1 MQEAL
6 PVNMKQIHSYII
18 QNDWSKNFG
27 RQIKEQ
33 ICYKDNVI
41 VLKPNTS
48 WNLFNIF
55 SKDFAACLVIQSPLF
70 WGWRALFSTSMSLV
84 EKDLFV
90 QKLFSLGW
98 FFEKAA
104 ALPLEIFRQT
114 NRSYQYFSKYKLVLN
129 QILRFLLY
137 VCFDENSTTT
147 CRTTEN
153 RRFSRQPENL
163 GIEWAGVYRY

>member
-1 MQEAL
+1 M
-6 PVNMKQIHSYII
+6 NHRW
-18 QNDWSKNFG
+18 NNFG
-27 RQIKEQ
+27 RQIKDQ
-33 ICYKDNVI
+33 ICYENNVI

-48 WNLFNIF
+48 KNLFNIF

-129 QILRFLLY
+129 QILRFFYMFVLMKTVQQLAEQLRIGVFQGNQRIWALNERVYIAISTRLSCLL
-137 VCFDENSTTT
+137 C
-147 CRTTEN
+147 C
-153 RRFSRQPENL
+153 
-163 GIEWAGVYRY
+163 

>member
-1 MQEAL
+1 MGLLWPLHLFLAL
-6 PVNMKQIHSYII
+6 QHWPKYLWMPKSMYKISFTYSINTQNRCKRPFLSIWGKYILTFVI
-18 QNDWSKNFG
+18 QNDMNYQWKNFG
-27 RQIKEQ
+27 RQMKNQ
-33 ICYKDNVI
+33 ICYENNVI

-114 NRSYQYFSKYKLVLN
+114 NRS
-129 QILRFLLY
+129 
-137 VCFDENSTTT
+137 
-147 CRTTEN
+147 
-153 RRFSRQPENL
+153 
-163 GIEWAGVYRY
+163 